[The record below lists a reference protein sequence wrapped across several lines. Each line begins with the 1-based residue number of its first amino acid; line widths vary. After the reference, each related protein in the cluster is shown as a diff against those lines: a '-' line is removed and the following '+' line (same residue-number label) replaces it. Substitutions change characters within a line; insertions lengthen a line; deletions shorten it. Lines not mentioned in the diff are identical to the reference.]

1 VRGDQVLAVD
11 GVDAVSP
18 RSQAEA
24 DKVLAGLSPAA
35 AGETHVFTVSSPR
48 RATTL
53 TVTLQSANVTIVPVQ
68 DVRVLDT
75 ATGPV
80 GYLLFTD
87 HIATAEQALFDA
99 FTTFSNAHVTDLV
112 VDIRYN
118 GGGYLAIAGEVAYMI
133 AGSVPTAGQTFERVT
148 FNAKHPSVD
157 PVTGDSLTPY
167 PFPTT
172 TLGLSVQPG
181 RPLPTLNLP
190 RVFVLT
196 GSTTCSASE
205 SIINSLRGVSVEV
218 IQIGSTT
225 CGKPYGFY
233 PADNCGTTYFT
244 IQFKGVN
251 AAGFGDYTDGFAP
264 NNSSSASSARLPGCQ
279 VEDDFSHDLG
289 DQGEER
295 FLYAMMYRQTR
306 SCPGPTG
313 VSPLSVEPSRARAD
327 DAVDGVVHKSPWL
340 ENRTLR

>member
-1 VRGDQVLAVD
+1 
-11 GVDAVSP
+11 
-18 RSQAEA
+18 
-24 DKVLAGLSPAA
+24 LAGLYPAS
-35 AGETHVFTVSSPR
+35 AGESHVFRIAASPR

-53 TVTLQSANVTIVPVQ
+53 TVTLQSANVTITPVQ
-68 DVRVLDT
+68 NVRVLDT

-80 GYLLFTD
+80 RYLLFTD

-112 VDIRYN
+112 LDIRYN

-133 AGSVPTAGQTFERVT
+133 AGSVPTAGQTFERLT
-148 FNAKHPSVD
+148 FNAKHTSVD
-157 PVTGDSLTPY
+157 PVTGDPLTAL

-172 TLGLSVQPG
+172 TLFPGAPG

-196 GSTTCSASE
+196 GATTCSASE
-205 SIINSLRGVSVEV
+205 SIINTLRGVNVEV

-279 VEDDFSHDLG
+279 VADDFGHDLG
-289 DQGEER
+289 DQGESR
-295 FLYAMMYRQTR
+295 FLYAMQYRESR
-306 SCPGPTG
+306 SCPAPSG
-313 VSPLSVEPSRARAD
+313 VSPSSVAPSRVRPA